1 MEIYREFK
9 FDAAHRLPN
18 LEEAHKCGNLHG
30 HTFTVTVHIEGTV
43 GHTTGWVRDYS
54 EIKSICNPVID
65 LLDHRYLNDIEGL
78 ENPTSE
84 IIAEWLWNRI
94 KPELTEL
101 TMIEVKET
109 ASTGCRYRG

>member
-18 LEEAHKCGNLHG
+18 LEEGHKCGNLHG
-30 HTFTVTVHIEGTV
+30 HTFAVTVHIEGTV
-43 GHTTGWVRDYS
+43 GDKTGWVRDYS
-54 EIKSICNPVID
+54 EMKSICDPVID
-65 LLDHRYLNDIEGL
+65 LLDHQYLNDIEGL

-94 KPELTEL
+94 KPKLTEL